1 MTTQEIDSLF
11 GDEQTE
17 LANTEEVENLDENT
31 AIVTQQSA
39 VSGSPLDLPTK
50 VFEASLERRGQNRDI
65 LIHWIR
71 GSLVED
77 VDYGSIVIGG
87 RKSRPSLFKTGAQKI
102 VGKLGVVATFP
113 NLYKYEDAVLDGKL
127 INQIILKCELV
138 NPNGEAVA
146 TGVGA
151 RIVEEDRGD
160 LNKAL
165 KMAKKSALID
175 ATLDLGGLSE
185 VFTQDIEDMNLAD
198 KKYDGTKDPD
208 AKYPVERSNSKGA
221 GDFSNEWSKESRHQ
235 EIKFGK
241 HKGVK
246 YSEVEE
252 SYLDW
257 LYGATQ
263 DPDSKWA
270 DWMQPFLMAEL
281 DFRRNG
287 EKEEQPVGNSDTEK
301 TWENE
306 SKEKQKDYPDDYSD
320 EELIALIGGKLKT
333 KYVAKYSE
341 QDWDTMVSSKMGTGK
356 MSEHP
361 RDNLLKL
368 IDETADLL

>member
-1 MTTQEIDSLF
+1 MTETKISDLF
-11 GDEQTE
+11 MEDELE
-17 LANTEEVENLDENT
+17 AEVTEETEDT

-50 VFEASLERRGQNRDI
+50 VFEASLERRGQNREI
-65 LIHWIR
+65 LIKWIR

-77 VDYGSIVIGG
+77 VDYGSIMIGG

-151 RIVEEDRGD
+151 RIVEEDGGD

-185 VFTQDIEDMNLAD
+185 VFTQDIENMNLAD
-198 KKYDGTKDPD
+198 KKYDGANAPA
-208 AKYPVERSNSKGA
+208 AKYPAPETDRPK
-221 GDFSNEWSKESRHQ
+221 DDTEWSMKSREQ
-235 EIKFGK
+235 AIRFGK
-241 HKGVK
+241 HKGEK

-270 DWMQPFLMAEL
+270 DWMQPFLMSEL
-281 DFRRNG
+281 DYRRNG
-287 EKEEQPVGNSDTEK
+287 AKEEQPVGNSDTKE
-301 TWENE
+301 TWEQE
-306 SKEKQKDYPDDYSD
+306 SKIKQKSYPTDYSD
-320 EELIALIGGKLKT
+320 DELIVLINGKLKT
-333 KYVAKYSE
+333 KYINKYSE
-341 QDWDTMVSSKMGTGK
+341 AEWDKMVASKMGTGK
-356 MSEHP
+356 MTAQP
-361 RDNLLKL
+361 RANLLKL
-368 IDETADLL
+368 IDDTADLL